1 MRPQARC
8 SFESASVA
16 PKAQAKSFAVVKLL
30 LRVYFAS
37 LLRPLPFLGF
47 SDGDRNMAPGSIP
60 HILAC
65 WWHLLAVD
73 GVQLA
78 STKARVC

>member
-37 LLRPLPFLGF
+37 LLGHCPFWGFRMAIETWPLV
-47 SDGDRNMAPGSIP
+47 SIP

-73 GVQLA
+73 GVLLA